1 MIRWIDNLSDWDRGL
16 PAALIVRDVS
26 PERRRVVLKDLAAR
40 ALGIEPS
47 GVVLEHRPLAAPA
60 WVRPAGAGLFL
71 SSASRGDWAVVAVA
85 GAPIGVDVEE
95 IDPEGAIPWN
105 ALHRT
110 EAELLKPLRGEA
122 QARAFARLW
131 SVKEAYV
138 KALRAGLREADS
150 FAVRWQE
157 DDVAL
162 IDDPRGPAHGVEAR
176 TIWRRAGRSEA
187 AFATVM
193 LEPPCEAADRAGS

>member
-1 MIRWIDNLSDWDRGL
+1 
-16 PAALIVRDVS
+16 
-26 PERRRVVLKDLAAR
+26 
-40 ALGIEPS
+40 
-47 GVVLEHRPLAAPA
+47 
-60 WVRPAGAGLFL
+60 
-71 SSASRGDWAVVAVA
+71 VAVA

-95 IDPEGAIPWN
+95 IDPEGEVPWN

-150 FAVRWQE
+150 FAVRLRE
-157 DDVAL
+157 DGTAL
-162 IDDPRGPAHGVEAR
+162 IDDPLGPGRVAEVR
-176 TIWRRAGRSEA
+176 TIWRNAGPAHA
-187 AFATVM
+187 AVSAVV
-193 LEPPCEAADRAGS
+193 LDPPRTT